1 MKDFKELE
9 EKYKDCLTEDVIK
22 HYSLKYN
29 LNREEAKKK
38 LINDFENEAEEVN
51 PRVIALKAMKG
62 IRVLSSQIIG
72 VVEREKDLTHRVQ
85 KLEGQLSYVM
95 NIVDDLKNKVEENT
109 DVFKKT
115 VTLLMESI
123 NKHKKQ
129 SLLKRIWNKIKWIFL
144 KH

>member
-1 MKDFKELE
+1 MG
-9 EKYKDCLTEDVIK
+9 TAIPPTIK
-22 HYSLKYN
+22 IVGFQAGNFH
-29 LNREEAKKK
+29 
-38 LINDFENEAEEVN
+38 EAEEVD
-51 PRVIALKAMKG
+51 PRAIALKTMKG
-62 IRVLSSQIIG
+62 IRLLSPQIMG
-72 VVEREKDLTHRVQ
+72 VMEREKDLTHRVQ